1 MFKYRKSWIRENIAK
16 LRDLFPGCVTEIAS
30 HDGAARLAVDFDQ
43 LRQALS
49 DHIVDGPQE
58 RYDTNWPGKREALLA
73 SNSPIAKTLRPQLKD
88 SVNFEAS
95 KNLFVEGENLDAL
108 KLLQESYLGAVKLIY
123 IDPPYNTGSD
133 FVYEDRWAE
142 DAKDFFSR
150 SMQVDEVGNRL
161 VANLESNGRFH
172 SDWMSMM
179 YARLRLAKN
188 LLSQDGIIL
197 VSIGPEE
204 IKNLL
209 AILESVF
216 GDQNRVS
223 ILTWE
228 KGRKNDSTF
237 FSDSAEYMVVYA
249 RDKEQLSQLGKWRE
263 RKAGVDNVLKHYDAL
278 RRELDDDH
286 AKIERRMKDFYRSL
300 PEDAPEKQLSH

>member
-1 MFKYRKSWIRENIAK
+1 
-16 LRDLFPGCVTEIAS
+16 
-30 HDGAARLAVDFDQ
+30 
-43 LRQALS
+43 
-49 DHIVDGPQE
+49 
-58 RYDTNWPGKREALLA
+58 
-73 SNSPIAKTLRPQLKD
+73 
-88 SVNFEAS
+88 
-95 KNLFVEGENLDAL
+95 
-108 KLLQESYLGAVKLIY
+108 
-123 IDPPYNTGSD
+123 
-133 FVYEDRWAE
+133 DRWAE

-300 PEDAPEKQLSH
+300 PEDAPEKQLSHFSRSDNRGLFFGDNISSAGTSIPDYEIIHPVTRKPVKKPSRGWGATEPVMLERIQEDRVLFGPDETTIPLKKSYLFEVDSAVKTPV